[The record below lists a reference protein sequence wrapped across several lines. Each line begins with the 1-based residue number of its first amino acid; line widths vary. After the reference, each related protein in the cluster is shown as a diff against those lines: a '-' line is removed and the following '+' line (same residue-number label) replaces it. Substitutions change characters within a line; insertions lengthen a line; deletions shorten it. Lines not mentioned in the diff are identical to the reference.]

1 MLKRSL
7 ILLVLVHFFD
17 PIIKA
22 ASRSQSAFRSLCEE
36 EAEAKHRTDFHA
48 NTLFQKLSLSQQYLL
63 VSAIQAS
70 IAEAVSLERRE
81 AILKHTLNNPKVIHA
96 IVSIQKV
103 NSYWKMHAQEI
114 DSLTTAII
122 EQIATNTKKDMPPEA
137 LMLFPWENSYT
148 RLEQTLCSIKH
159 PLHLGRYE
167 FAKLFTDSFR
177 SRDGGSSVSPAL
189 APLFELT
196 LPTKHCLVRMCAVNN
211 QSSLIAT
218 AGYEGL
224 VSVRSLRNGKQ
235 LFIFMND
242 GEIRTCAFAPDNT
255 WLAVATCKGGITLWS
270 LQTGKKVAEIQHRC
284 AIKRLFINPEGT
296 KITTIDIENIM
307 TRWDWRNNTAQI
319 ISFQQMPILALDSDQ
334 THCAIYHN
342 QETFIVRLED
352 QAIITSLRTGPL
364 TSAHFGHDD
373 SSLICL
379 STDKYQLV
387 VWDLVSGE
395 PTTFEEEDAPIT
407 CIALAK
413 TAPWIVFGLENGK
426 TWRLNYQGQGEYWP
440 LNGSITAVAISA
452 DGSRAAAV
460 SSEYEIAVTDSK
472 QENFLYAEK
481 KQLTKSDYQDFL
493 FTPDGQYLISTYDN
507 KGHNASLTIHM
518 FAEQALELLRECSAG
533 QIELIEDLAALAIA
547 QPKTDKRLLEGK
559 EKVKLTAYQSAL
571 FHFLPD
577 FIKQVLLRTD
587 RILITPATEVTKV

>member
-1 MLKRSL
+1 MSEGEVETKQR
-7 ILLVLVHFFD
+7 
-17 PIIKA
+17 A
-22 ASRSQSAFRSLCEE
+22 
-36 EAEAKHRTDFHA
+36 DFH
-48 NTLFQKLSLSQQYLL
+48 TSKLLQELSICQQQLL
-63 VSAIQAS
+63 VSAVQIS
-70 IAEAVSLERRE
+70 VAEARLLDEKRE
-81 AILKHTLNNPKVIHA
+81 ALRKQVLNNPKVIQA
-96 IVSIQKV
+96 VVTIQKAAIQ
-103 NSYWKMHAQEI
+103 NRSWEI
-114 DSLTTAII
+114 DARELDSLTTTII
-122 EQIATNTKKDMPPEA
+122 EQIAGAKACTEQPNVLKP
-137 LMLFPWENSYT
+137 LPWQNSLT
-148 RLEQTLCSIKH
+148 SLEQTLCSIKNTH
-159 PLHLGRYE
+159 HLSRYE

-177 SRDGGSSVSPAL
+177 SRDGGSSVNPTL
-189 APLFELT
+189 APLFDLT
-196 LPTKHCLVRMCAVNN
+196 IPTKHRFMRMCAVNN
-211 QSSLIAT
+211 QSSLLAT

-242 GEIRTCAFAPDNT
+242 GDISSCAFAPDNS
-255 WLAVATCKGGITLWS
+255 WLAVTTRKGGITLWS
-270 LQTGKKVAEIQHRC
+270 LQTGEKVAEIQHRC
-284 AIKRLFINPEGT
+284 AIDRLFINPEGT

-379 STDKYQLV
+379 STDKRQLV

-426 TWRLNYQGQGEYWP
+426 AWRLNYQGRGEYWP

-472 QENFLYAEK
+472 QKNFLYAEK
-481 KQLTKSDYQDFL
+481 KQLTDSDCQDFL
-493 FTPDGQYLISTYDN
+493 FTPDGQYLISTYETTG
-507 KGHNASLTIHM
+507 KQASLTIHM

-533 QIELIEDLAALAIA
+533 QIELIEDLASLTLIHPAT
-547 QPKTDKRLLEGK
+547 QKPLLTRK

-587 RILITPATEVTKV
+587 KILITPATEVTKIVAKP